1 VIYFTLTTDERLIA
15 NDQRHLPPLA
25 HAVLN
30 RKSQSSWEGRRLE
43 RRTVMKTSSAATFI
57 AAALV
62 AVASLFASPA
72 QASEAELKRIRDGLM
87 TQSKEQIFIFSAP
100 WCALCKAAK
109 FHFTTQKLAFQEI
122 NIEGGLDNQIKFHA
136 FGGGG
141 IPLILVKGEQL
152 RGFSIDA
159 FEDIVNPE
167 AEEAA
172 PTVAQPVKPGPKKPV
187 AKKVASK

>member
-1 VIYFTLTTDERLIA
+1 MRT
-15 NDQRHLPPLA
+15 PS
-25 HAVLN
+25 AV
-30 RKSQSSWEGRRLE
+30 
-43 RRTVMKTSSAATFI
+43 TFI

-62 AVASLFASPA
+62 AVASLLAGPV
-72 QASEAELKRIRDGLM
+72 QANEAELKRIRDSLM
-87 TQSKEQIFIFSAP
+87 TQSKDQIVLFSAP

-109 FHFTTQKLAFQEI
+109 FHFNTQKLAYQEI
-122 NIEGGLDNQIKFHA
+122 NIEGGLESQIKFHA

-167 AEEAA
+167 AEEPA
-172 PTVAQPVKPGPKKPV
+172 PTAAQPVKPTPKKPIG
-187 AKKVASK
+187 KKVAAK